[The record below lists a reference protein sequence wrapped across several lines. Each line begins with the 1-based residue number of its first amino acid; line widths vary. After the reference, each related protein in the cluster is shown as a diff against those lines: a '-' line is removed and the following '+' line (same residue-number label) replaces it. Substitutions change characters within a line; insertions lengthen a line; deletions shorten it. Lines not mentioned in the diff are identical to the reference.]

1 MIRRPGSPYEVRCP
15 RCDVS
20 FPVETKRCV
29 HCGGPTAAADAP
41 APIAI
46 DSGATSP
53 WIRTSEGAPGG
64 AGPAGTVGAPSA
76 PGNAGGDG
84 LEVPEEAAPTLGATL
99 LRTFGSL
106 FWVIALIAFSIL
118 RSCGED

>member
-1 MIRRPGSPYEVRCP
+1 MIGRKGSPYEVRCP

-20 FPVETKRCV
+20 FPVGTRRCV
-29 HCGGPTAAADAP
+29 HCGGPTAASDAP
-41 APIAI
+41 PPIAI
-46 DSGATSP
+46 DTGATSP
-53 WIRTSEGAPGG
+53 WIRTSEGTAGG
-64 AGPAGTVGAPSA
+64 AGAAGSPGATSA
-76 PGNAGGDG
+76 PGNAGGDAI
-84 LEVPEEAAPTLGATL
+84 EVPEEGSQSLGATL